1 MADEA
6 LTTENIISKDLSSLT
21 DEEFNS
27 YYKSKTGRNAFQP
40 ASKGDTEYLEIAGSV
55 LGGIGAGAL
64 AGTMG
69 AGPIGT
75 IVGGIAGGMAGAFG
89 GELLEDVIDGK
100 DLDYSGAATEAAISG
115 GFDVATLGAGKI
127 IRPAFAFTKIGSLN
141 NQFSKLL
148 NIAKPVQGSRG
159 SLAQTQELLA
169 EGGGSLNPRAVE
181 EVGRMRSLFNEI
193 AEIGMFS
200 RTAYAADRKKA
211 ENIIKSHINDFGK
224 GGQSVDD
231 LGEQMF
237 NLIESGR
244 KAADNYYGD
253 ELAKIINKASPKRN
267 ISTGQVDSA
276 ISKLIKKYETNLGSE
291 LTSDVLKELKTF
303 RNNIMPDGKPVNV
316 DVRTMLG
323 LQRQLNRAVDD
334 AMPGGAKAN
343 STDARQ
349 LSEASSAIKL
359 GIENA
364 INKVDPKIYADYKS
378 LNSTYKSMKDAISPK
393 VNAGLIRRASSDDFQ
408 ALGSMLLNQ
417 TNNSKIKLFM
427 KSIDASY
434 DALKRSGGLKDLAKN
449 INSAKKA
456 KEAVRASY
464 ARNMFGEP
472 PVFDQATINQFNK
485 PKNQERMSTIF
496 GDEWPKFKKVLNAVG
511 DSLRTTEGGVLSLA
525 LRGRELTAGT
535 QLAAI
540 PLAGAAGGAAGGTE
554 GGVQAGVFT
563 AAAVLLAPSVLYKL
577 SKNPKAVNKLI
588 AFEKKGL
595 KPSEY
600 TPEVVLST
608 LAKIFNPLRDD
619 EKKEIKKE
627 AYDAGY
633 YNINY

>member
-6 LTTENIISKDLSSLT
+6 LTTEDILSRDLSSLT
-21 DEEFNS
+21 DEEFSS
-27 YYKSKTGRNAFQP
+27 YYKSITGRDAFQP
-40 ASKGDTEYLEIAGSV
+40 PSRGDTDYLEIVGSV
-55 LGGIGAGAL
+55 LGGVGAGAL

-69 AGPIGT
+69 AGPVGT
-75 IVGGIAGGMAGAFG
+75 VIGGIAGGMAGAFG

-100 DLDYSGAATEAAISG
+100 DLDYSDAFTEAAISG
-115 GFDVATLGAGKI
+115 GLDVATLGAGKLI
-127 IRPAFAFTKIGSLN
+127 KPAFRLTGIGALN
-141 NQFSKLL
+141 NEFSKLL
-148 NIAKPVQGSRG
+148 NIAKPVQGSRA

-181 EVGRMRSLFNEI
+181 EVRRMTALFNEI

-211 ENIIKSHINDFGK
+211 ENIIKSHIDDFGK
-224 GGQSVDD
+224 GGQSADE
-231 LGEQMF
+231 LGQEMF
-237 NLIESGR
+237 NLIERGR
-244 KAADNYYGD
+244 KATDDYYGA
-253 ELAKIINKASPKRN
+253 ELTKIITKATPIQN
-267 ISTGQVDSA
+267 ISTRQVGDA
-276 ISKLIKKYETNLGSE
+276 ILAFENKYKTDLGSE
-291 LTSDVLKELKTF
+291 LSPTVLDELKRF
-303 RNNIMPDGKPVNV
+303 RNTIFPKGKPVNV
-316 DVRTMLG
+316 NAKTMLN
-323 LQRQLNRAVDD
+323 LQKQLNRAVDD

-343 STDARQ
+343 STDSRQ
-349 LSEASSAIKL
+349 LAEFSSTIKT

-364 INKVDPKIYADYKS
+364 INKVNPKIYADYKN
-378 LNSTYKSMKDAISPK
+378 LNSTYKAMKDAISPK
-393 VNAGLIRRASSDDFQ
+393 LNAGLIRSASNDDFQ
-408 ALGSMLLNQ
+408 ALGAMLLNQ
-417 TNNSKIKLFM
+417 TNNSKIKAFM
-427 KSIDASY
+427 KSIDSSY
-434 DALKRSGGLKDLAKN
+434 AALKLRDGLKDLPEN

-472 PVFDQATINQFNK
+472 PAFDQATINQFNRS
-485 PKNQERMSTIF
+485 KNQERMEAIF
-496 GDEWPKFKKVLNAVG
+496 GEEWPRFKKVLNAVG

-554 GGVQAGVFT
+554 GGVQAGLYT
-563 AAAVLLAPSVLYKL
+563 AAAVLSAPSILYKL
-577 SKNPKAVNKLI
+577 SKSPKAVNRLI
-588 AFEKKGL
+588 GLEKKGF
-595 KPSEY
+595 KASEY

-627 AYDAGY
+627 AYNAGY
-633 YNINY
+633 YNIRY

>member
-6 LTTENIISKDLSSLT
+6 LTTEDILSRDLSSLT
-21 DEEFNS
+21 DEEFSS
-27 YYKSKTGRNAFQP
+27 YYKSITGRDAFQP
-40 ASKGDTEYLEIAGSV
+40 PSRGDTDYLEIVGSV
-55 LGGIGAGAL
+55 LGGVGAGAL

-69 AGPIGT
+69 AGPVGT
-75 IVGGIAGGMAGAFG
+75 VIGGIAGGMAGAFG

-100 DLDYSGAATEAAISG
+100 DLDYSDAFTEAAISG
-115 GFDVATLGAGKI
+115 GLDVATLGAGKLI
-127 IRPAFAFTKIGSLN
+127 KPAFRLTGIGALN
-141 NQFSKLL
+141 NEFSKLL
-148 NIAKPVQGSRG
+148 NIAKPVQGSRA

-181 EVGRMRSLFNEI
+181 EVRRMTALFNEI

-211 ENIIKSHINDFGK
+211 ENIIKSHIDDFGK
-224 GGQSVDD
+224 GGQSADE
-231 LGEQMF
+231 LGQEMF
-237 NLIESGR
+237 NLIERGR
-244 KAADNYYGD
+244 KATDDYYGA
-253 ELAKIINKASPKRN
+253 ELTKIITKATPIQN
-267 ISTGQVDSA
+267 ISTRQVGDA
-276 ISKLIKKYETNLGSE
+276 ILAFENKYKTDIGSE
-291 LTSDVLKELKTF
+291 LSPTVLDELKRF
-303 RNNIMPDGKPVNV
+303 RNTIFPKGKPVNV
-316 DVRTMLG
+316 NAKTMLN
-323 LQRQLNRAVDD
+323 LQKQLNRAVDD

-343 STDARQ
+343 STDSRQ
-349 LSEASSAIKL
+349 LAEFSSTIKT

-364 INKVDPKIYADYKS
+364 INKVNPKIYADYKN
-378 LNSTYKSMKDAISPK
+378 LNSTYKAMKDAISPK
-393 VNAGLIRRASSDDFQ
+393 LNAGLIRSASNDDFQ
-408 ALGSMLLNQ
+408 ALGAMLLNQ
-417 TNNSKIKLFM
+417 TNNSKIKAFM
-427 KSIDASY
+427 KSIDSSY
-434 DALKRSGGLKDLAKN
+434 AALKLRDGLKDLPEN

-472 PVFDQATINQFNK
+472 PAFDQATINQFNRS
-485 PKNQERMSTIF
+485 KNQERMEAIF
-496 GDEWPKFKKVLNAVG
+496 GEEWPRFKKVLNAVG

-554 GGVQAGVFT
+554 GGVQAGLYT
-563 AAAVLLAPSVLYKL
+563 AAAVLSAPSILYKL
-577 SKNPKAVNKLI
+577 SKSPKAVNRLI
-588 AFEKKGL
+588 GLEKKGF
-595 KPSEY
+595 KASEY

-627 AYDAGY
+627 AYNAGY
-633 YNINY
+633 YNIRY